1 MPVGTGFDI
10 KSGVIYEWL
19 AGTPRDKIAEIYNIS
34 TGGVTNII
42 NEWRMNLGSYIAE
55 DLRELSLS
63 LKKTKMTPIQCS
75 MGFRVAKIMQ
85 RLGITEDQF
94 ESFMSDIYSRC
105 QKLEIGPDQMERYLA
120 ETINLSKIVFPSQ
133 IPNYVNTKKNDI
145 AKLQEQ
151 IESLQQ
157 EISRSNIKKSSI
169 ERDLNLLIDES
180 NISREAVAW
189 YKNFKQEFENA
200 QIPINDISLFSHCLS
215 IFKSQGYDVGE
226 ILRKIAEYKDIDD
239 LNDFHQITIDIHQ
252 KNLENL
258 INQERNLRAQINSHQ
273 LKIFKMQQLES
284 MGFGLQEFKILYNKI
299 IEIGTEHDIY
309 YEIAIKN
316 FLNDLDD
323 YDDMLGFKS
332 KVEIL
337 KKEFSNLNSEISNQR
352 SIISSQQY
360 IGSTLQSLLKMGMSE
375 NDILEINSILSS
387 YESHNYNVNKNTLNK
402 QSLIKDLTIYR
413 DIKLA
418 IREYKIKKDKLFSK
432 ITELENQKLNLQY
445 YLYLLIMLVYRFRD
459 LQLLMKKADVAL
471 ENPKVIFFYMYVFYN
486 QLNNADKD
494 IPEENDN
501 DDNSSTNQ
509 KL

>member
-1 MPVGTGFDI
+1 
-10 KSGVIYEWL
+10 
-19 AGTPRDKIAEIYNIS
+19 
-34 TGGVTNII
+34 
-42 NEWRMNLGSYIAE
+42 
-55 DLRELSLS
+55 
-63 LKKTKMTPIQCS
+63 

-133 IPNYVNTKKNDI
+133 IPNYVNTKKKDI

-157 EISRSNIKKSSI
+157 EISRSNIKKSNI
-169 ERDLNLLIDES
+169 ERDLNTLIDES

-189 YKNFKQEFENA
+189 YKHFKQEFENA
-200 QIPINDISLFSHCLS
+200 QISINDISLFSHCLS
-215 IFKSQGYDVGE
+215 IFKSQGYDLSE

-239 LNDFHQITIDIHQ
+239 LNEFHQTTMDINQ
-252 KNLENL
+252 KNLEKL
-258 INQERNLRAQINSHQ
+258 INQEKNLRAQINSHQ

-309 YEIAIKN
+309 YEIAIKK

-323 YDDMLGFKS
+323 YDDILGFKG

-337 KKEFSNLNSEISNQR
+337 KQEFSSLNSQISNQR

-360 IGSTLQSLLKMGMSE
+360 VGSTLQSLLKMGMSE

-387 YESHNYNVNKNTLNK
+387 YESHNNNVNKNILNK
-402 QSLIKDLTIYR
+402 QSLIKDLIIYKNT
-413 DIKLA
+413 KLV
-418 IREYKIKKDKLFSK
+418 IREYEIKKDKLFGK

-445 YLYLLIMLVYRFRD
+445 YLNLLIMLVYRFRD

-471 ENPKVIFFYMYVFYN
+471 DSPKVIFICVFYN
-486 QLNNADKD
+486 HLNNVNKD
-494 IPEENDN
+494 ISEEND
-501 DDNSSTNQ
+501 DDYDNSSTNQ